1 MHYQRAQRSCV
12 IAEGC
17 WLFFRC
23 RFSQLRRGGRGNHG
37 SVHYNIVVSGP
48 QPRLLR
54 STDRLRPGIDKRGSA
69 GQFSTMSADDT
80 ANPPAARATE
90 AEDPFRR
97 VRLDKLETLRG
108 MGIDPY
114 PVSFPREHEAAA
126 LDREFAEL
134 PAGNETNRQVR
145 VAGRIR
151 AIRNSGMFIDL
162 HDASGKIQIFSHKDY
177 LRPGDLPLLKL
188 LDIGDL
194 IGVEGLVRRTP
205 RGELTVNA
213 EHLTMLA
220 KALRPLPEKYH
231 GLADIELRYRQR
243 YLDLIMN
250 PQSRETLRRRSHVV
264 AAMRAWLIERGYL
277 EVETPMLHT
286 IPGGAAAKPF
296 ITHHNALDIDLYLR
310 IAPELHLKRLV
321 VGGLA
326 DKVFEINRCFRNE
339 GLSPRHNPEFTSL
352 ELYEAYADYAD
363 MMALTERIV
372 AYVAEAAT
380 GGLKISYG
388 GAAIDLTPPWPRRSM
403 AELVLEATGVDFLA
417 IADAAAAREA
427 ARHLGAAIAGH
438 ENWGQALEAVFGARV
453 EDRLIQPIHVTGF
466 PRDISPLAKADRHDP
481 RLVERFETYI
491 YGWEIANA
499 FSELNDPLDQRA
511 RFEAQMMARAAGDEE
526 AQPLDEDYVT
536 ALEYGLPPCGGLG
549 IGIDRLVMLLTDSPS
564 IRDVIAFPTL
574 RPR

>member
-1 MHYQRAQRSCV
+1 
-12 IAEGC
+12 
-17 WLFFRC
+17 
-23 RFSQLRRGGRGNHG
+23 
-37 SVHYNIVVSGP
+37 
-48 QPRLLR
+48 
-54 STDRLRPGIDKRGSA
+54 
-69 GQFSTMSADDT
+69 MSADDLVHDPSSNT
-80 ANPPAARATE
+80 GE
-90 AEDPFRR
+90 DDDPFRR
-97 VRLDKLETLRG
+97 VRLEKLAALRG
-108 MGIDPY
+108 MGIEPY
-114 PVSFPREHEAAA
+114 PVSFSRTDEAAA
-126 LDREFAEL
+126 LETRHADL
-134 PAGNETNRQVR
+134 PSGTETEERVR

-162 HDASGKIQIFSHKDY
+162 HDASGKIQIFSHKDHLSTGQLAL
-177 LRPGDLPLLKL
+177 LRL

-194 IGVEGLVRRTP
+194 IGVEGLIRRTP
-205 RGELTVNA
+205 RGELTINA
-213 EHLTMLA
+213 AALTVLA

-250 PQSRETLRRRSHVV
+250 PQSRETLRRRSRIV
-264 AAMRAWLIERGYL
+264 AAMRSFLLARGYL

-296 ITHHNALDIDLYLR
+296 ITHHNALDIELYLR

-321 VGGLA
+321 VGGLS

-352 ELYEAYADYAD
+352 ELYEAYADYTD
-363 MMALTERIV
+363 MMTLTEAIV
-372 AYVAEAAT
+372 AHVAETAAA
-380 GGLKISYG
+380 GRQIAYG
-388 GAAIDLTPPWPRRSM
+388 GTSIDLTPPWPRRSM
-403 AELVLEATGVDFLA
+403 AELVLEHTGTDFLA
-417 IADAAAAREA
+417 IETAESAREA
-427 ARHLGAAIAGH
+427 AGRLGCALKGN
-438 ENWGQALEAVFGARV
+438 ENWGQALEAAFAARV
-453 EDRLIQPIHVTGF
+453 EDKLIQPIHVTGF
-466 PRDISPLAKADRHDP
+466 PRDISPLAKADRNDP
-481 RLVERFETYI
+481 RLVERFETYV

-511 RFEAQMMARAAGDEE
+511 RFEAQMLARAAGDEE
-526 AQPLDEDYVT
+526 AQPLDEDYVL

>member
-1 MHYQRAQRSCV
+1 
-12 IAEGC
+12 
-17 WLFFRC
+17 
-23 RFSQLRRGGRGNHG
+23 
-37 SVHYNIVVSGP
+37 
-48 QPRLLR
+48 
-54 STDRLRPGIDKRGSA
+54 
-69 GQFSTMSADDT
+69 MSADDST
-80 ANPPAARATE
+80 MTPTGREGE
-90 AEDPFRR
+90 AEDPLRAVR
-97 VRLDKLETLRG
+97 VAKLATLRG

-114 PVSFPREHEAAA
+114 PVSFSRTDEAAE
-126 LDREFAEL
+126 LDERYSGLAIG
-134 PAGNETNRQVR
+134 AETNDSVR

-151 AIRNSGMFIDL
+151 AMRNSGMFIDL
-162 HDASGKIQIFSHKDY
+162 HDASGKIQVFSHKDLLSPDALAL
-177 LRPGDLPLLKL
+177 LRL

-194 IGVEGLVRRTP
+194 IGAEGRIRRTP

-213 EHLTMLA
+213 TALTLLA

-250 PQSRETLRRRSHVV
+250 QESRDTLRRRSRII
-264 AAMRAWLIERGYL
+264 AEMRSYLAGRGYL

-286 IPGGAAAKPF
+286 IPGGAAARPF
-296 ITHHNALDIDLYLR
+296 VTHHNALDLELYLR

-321 VGGLA
+321 VGGLS

-339 GLSPRHNPEFTSL
+339 GISPRHNPEFTSL
-352 ELYEAYADYAD
+352 ELYEAYADYTD
-363 MMALTERIV
+363 MMTLTEEIV
-372 AYVAEAAT
+372 AQAAQSVAS
-380 GGLKISYG
+380 GLHISYG
-388 GAAIDLTPPWPRRSM
+388 GTAIDLTPPWPRRTM
-403 AELVLEATGVDFLA
+403 AELVLETTGTDFLA
-417 IADAAAAREA
+417 IADAASAREA
-427 ARHLGAAIAGH
+427 ARRLGCALNGT
-438 ENWGQALEAVFGARV
+438 ENWGQALEAVFAARV
-453 EDRLIQPIHVTGF
+453 EDNLIQPTHVTGF
-466 PRDISPLAKADRHDP
+466 PRDISPLAKADRKDP
-481 RLVERFETYI
+481 RLVERFETYV

-511 RFEAQMMARAAGDEE
+511 RFEAQMLARAAGDEE

>member
-1 MHYQRAQRSCV
+1 
-12 IAEGC
+12 
-17 WLFFRC
+17 
-23 RFSQLRRGGRGNHG
+23 
-37 SVHYNIVVSGP
+37 
-48 QPRLLR
+48 
-54 STDRLRPGIDKRGSA
+54 
-69 GQFSTMSADDT
+69 
-80 ANPPAARATE
+80 
-90 AEDPFRR
+90 
-97 VRLDKLETLRG
+97 
-108 MGIDPY
+108 
-114 PVSFPREHEAAA
+114 
-126 LDREFAEL
+126 L
-134 PAGNETNRQVR
+134 PAGTETEDRVR

-162 HDASGKIQIFSHKDY
+162 HDASGKIQIFCHKDLLSAEQLAL
-177 LRPGDLPLLKL
+177 LRL

-194 IGVEGLVRRTP
+194 IGVEGIVRRTP

-213 EHLTMLA
+213 TALTMLA

-250 PQSRETLRRRSHVV
+250 PQSRETLRRRSHIV
-264 AAMRAWLIERGYL
+264 AAMRGFLLARGYL

-296 ITHHNALDIDLYLR
+296 ITHHNALDIELYLR

-321 VGGLA
+321 VGGLS

-352 ELYEAYADYAD
+352 ELYEAYVDYTA
-363 MMALTERIV
+363 MMKLTEELITT
-372 AYVAEAAT
+372 VAET
-380 GGLKISYG
+380 VLGTLQIGYG
-388 GAAIDLTPPWPRRSM
+388 GTELDLSAPWPRRSM
-403 AELVLEATGVDFLA
+403 AELVQTATGVDFLA
-417 IADAAAAREA
+417 LDSAEAAREA
-427 ARHLGAAIAGH
+427 SARVGAALNGG
-438 ENWGQALEAVFGARV
+438 ENWGQALEAAFAARV
-453 EDRLIQPIHVTGF
+453 EDTLIQPIHVTGF
-466 PRDISPLAKADRHDP
+466 PRDISPLAKADRNDP

-499 FSELNDPLDQRA
+499 FSELNDPQDQRE
-511 RFEAQMMARAAGDEE
+511 RFEAQMRARAAGDEE
-526 AQPLDEDYVT
+526 AQRLDEDYVT